1 MERFLRL
8 IEGGCSLADMARNL
22 GRSENDV
29 AHQAQFLGV
38 QLPQHEAL
46 PVSTS
51 TADSST
57 VSATIHYAPFTSLPR
72 RSPV

>member
-8 IEGGCSLADMARNL
+8 IEGGCPLADMAKNL

-29 AHQAQFLGV
+29 AYQAQFLGV

-51 TADSST
+51 TADSSIASTT
-57 VSATIHYAPFTSLPR
+57 VHYAPFPQTS
-72 RSPV
+72 RSTSA